1 MDDSPNTPLA
11 LALVGGAAL
20 CFFLAARPW
29 PQSGGKAVRP
39 EAYAQTI
46 ISGQPMPPGPA
57 PKDDTQGIELG
68 LSAILSVW
76 ALSKIAGLFTGFPS
90 LFGNPAPG
98 EGATG
103 GEEGGDEGGDGGGG
117 IIGDIEHDIGE
128 GAKDIEGVAPDLGA

>member
-11 LALVGGAAL
+11 LALIGGAAL

-46 ISGQPMPPGPA
+46 VSGKPMPPGPA
-57 PKDDTQGIELG
+57 PTDDTQGIELG

-98 EGATG
+98 EGAPG
-103 GEEGGDEGGDGGGG
+103 GEEGGDEGGGG
-117 IIGDIEHDIGE
+117 IIGDIEQ
-128 GAKDIEGVAPDLGA
+128 GAKDIEGAAPDLGA